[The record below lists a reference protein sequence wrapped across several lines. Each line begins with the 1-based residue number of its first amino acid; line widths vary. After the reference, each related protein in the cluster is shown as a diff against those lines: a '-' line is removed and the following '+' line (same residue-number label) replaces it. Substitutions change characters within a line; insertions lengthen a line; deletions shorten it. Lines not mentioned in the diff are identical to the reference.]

1 MYFKDCNEL
10 NIDQFLNKKYKFY
23 AHIDENDSKKEKETL
38 KEHTDRTQ
46 YYFELIFKNKKLEDA
61 FLKIENTFFDGYS
74 ENLSK
79 IFREMLINTVILHD
93 IGKLNPLFQSQKMKN
108 KIIKDKTT
116 LEKYQNVIT
125 SKHSLISSTVYLDY
139 YYNYIKTEY
148 KDLTKEEKQIARLF
162 MALNSHII
170 SRHHSDL
177 GDFESYMSNLNKKRD
192 SKILAINK
200 LIRDEDIDLFNKYGV
215 GLNQKK
221 LDTIKKSVDSAL
233 KNIPKE
239 KAICLFIYQRLV
251 YSMLVASDYYAT
263 SEYINDVKIAS
274 VGQIDDIKEIYDVFK
289 NTDINKKIEKY
300 KNINFNQNE
309 EKSFENVD
317 INVLRSEI
325 FIESEKSLV
334 GNNNENIY
342 YFEAPTGSGKTNS
355 SLNLSYKLFE
365 LNKNLNKIFYVYP
378 FNTLVEQ
385 TTKSLD
391 NTFGNNKKVYEKI
404 AVINSITPIKQKSKD
419 KTKDQSD
426 DKAGNQDEYEDSDYQ
441 KFLLDRQFLNYPI
454 VLTTHVSLFD
464 TMFGDR
470 RESCFGFYQ
479 LPNSV
484 IVLDEIQSYKN
495 SIWTEIITFLNG
507 FAKILNIKVIIMSAT
522 LPDLN
527 KLLDC
532 DEKTTTLIKNRDKY
546 FLNPLFK
553 DRVEARYDLLD
564 QEFDEDVLFD
574 HVLESM
580 KLKKKILIEFITKKS
595 AYAFYQRLKEEME
608 FGDNDNA
615 LIELMTGDDSIYE
628 RNRILGMIKSEKAE
642 QDGIILVATQVIEAG
657 VDIDMDIGY
666 KDISILE
673 NEEQFMGR
681 INRSCKRH
689 GIVYFFNLDN
699 HNKIY
704 GDDYR
709 HNNEF
714 TLLKSE
720 NREILQN
727 KNFTDYYKRIF
738 ELLKRRNNE
747 LNENNIDDFFAKTV
761 ANLKS
766 TEIKNRMQLIDDD
779 DWSTTI
785 YLCTTIH
792 LEDGTIIDGKEV
804 WDNYKELLKNNE
816 MDYAKKQVKL
826 SQIKS
831 KMNYFIYQVRCSERP
846 CYNDIIGEIYC
857 IFDGEEYFKEGKL
870 DREKFENNIGEFF

>member
-1 MYFKDCNEL
+1 MYFKNCNKLIIE
-10 NIDQFLNKKYKFY
+10 QFLNKKYTFY

-38 KEHTDRTQ
+38 KEHTDRAK
-46 YYFELIFKNKKLEDA
+46 YYFELIFKNKKLEEA
-61 FLKIENTFFDGYS
+61 FLKIENTFLDGYS
-74 ENLSK
+74 KNLSRV
-79 IFREMLINTVILHD
+79 FREMLINTVILHD

-108 KIIKDKTT
+108 KIIKDKTI
-116 LEKYQNVIT
+116 LNKYQKIIT
-125 SKHSLISSTVYLDY
+125 SKHSLISSTIYLDY
-139 YYNYIKTEY
+139 YYNYIKREY
-148 KDLTKEEKQIARLF
+148 KDLTKKEKCIARLF
-162 MALNSHII
+162 MTLNSHII

-177 GDFESYMSNLNKKRD
+177 GDFENYILEINDKEK
-192 SKILAINK
+192 SKILEVDK
-200 LIRDEDIDLFNKYGV
+200 LLRDENIDLFNKDGSV
-215 GLNQKK
+215 LGQKK
-221 LDTIKKSVDSAL
+221 LNIIKDSVNSVLEDIS
-233 KNIPKE
+233 KE
-239 KAICLFIYQRLV
+239 KAICLFIYQRIV
-251 YSMLVASDYYAT
+251 YSLLVASDYYAT
-263 SEYINDVKIAS
+263 SEYINNVKITS
-274 VGQIDDIKEIYDVFK
+274 VGQIDDIEEIYDIFK
-289 NTDINKKIEKY
+289 NTDINKKIEEY
-300 KNINFNQNE
+300 KNSKFNYDT

-325 FIESEKSLV
+325 FIESEKNLV
-334 GNNNENIY
+334 GNNNENTY

-391 NTFGNNKKVYEKI
+391 ETFGNNKKVYEKI
-404 AVINSITPIKQKSKD
+404 AVINSITPIKQKSKG
-419 KTKDQSD
+419 KT
-426 DKAGNQDEYEDSDYQ
+426 ANQDEYEDSDYQ

-495 SIWTEIITFLNG
+495 SIWTEIITFLNE

-532 DEKTTTLIKNRDKY
+532 NEKTTTLIKNRDKY

-553 DRVEARYDLLD
+553 ERVEIRYDLLTPK
-564 QEFDEDVLFD
+564 FDEDILFD
-574 HVLESM
+574 HVLENM

-595 AYAFYQRLKEEME
+595 AYAFYNRLKEEMD
-608 FGDNDNA
+608 FCDNDNT

-628 RNRILGMIKSEKAE
+628 RNRILDMIKSEKAK

-666 KDISILE
+666 KDISILD

-704 GDDYR
+704 KEDYR
-709 HNNEF
+709 SNNEF
-714 TLLKSE
+714 SLLKLE
-720 NREILQN
+720 NREILYN
-727 KNFTDYYKRIF
+727 KNYTDHYKRIF
-738 ELLKRRNNE
+738 ELLKRKNKE
-747 LNENNIDDFFAKTV
+747 LNINNIDDFFTKTV

-766 TEIKNRMQLIDDD
+766 TQIKERMKLINDD
-779 DWSTTI
+779 DWSTTV
-785 YLCTTIH
+785 YLCTIIQLH
-792 LEDGTIIDGKEV
+792 DGTIIDGKEV
-804 WDNYKELLKNNE
+804 WDNYKELLHNNE

-831 KMNYFIYQVRCSERP
+831 NMNYFIYQVRCSERP
-846 CYNDIIGEIYC
+846 CYNDIIGDIYC

-870 DREKFENNIGEFF
+870 DRDKFINNIGEFF

>member
-1 MYFKDCNEL
+1 MYFEDCKKL

-38 KEHTDRTQ
+38 KEHTDRTK
-46 YYFELIFKNKKLEDA
+46 YYFELIFKNKKLEEA
-61 FLKIENTFFDGYS
+61 FTKIENTFFYEYS
-74 ENLSK
+74 KDLRK

-93 IGKLNPLFQSQKMKN
+93 IGKLNPLFQNQKMKN
-108 KIIKDKTT
+108 KIIKDRIT
-116 LEKYQNVIT
+116 LNKYQKIIT
-125 SKHSLISSTVYLDY
+125 SKHSLISSTVYLGY

-148 KDLTKEEKQIARLF
+148 KDLTKEEKRIARLF
-162 MALNSHII
+162 MILNSYII

-177 GDFESYMSNLNKKRD
+177 GDFESYMSAINDKRD
-192 SKILAINK
+192 SKILNIDK
-200 LIRDEDIDLFNKYGV
+200 LLRDENIDLFNKDGV
-215 GLNQKK
+215 GLNLKK
-221 LDTIKKSVDSAL
+221 LNIIKDSVDYVL
-233 KNIPKE
+233 KNITKE
-239 KAICLFIYQRLV
+239 KAICLFVYQRLV
-251 YSMLVASDYYAT
+251 YSMLVAGDYYAT
-263 SEYINDVKIAS
+263 SEYINNVKITS

-289 NTDINKKIEKY
+289 NTDINKKIEQY
-300 KNINFNQNE
+300 KNSKFYHDE
-309 EKSFENVD
+309 KKSFENVD

-325 FIESEKSLV
+325 FIESEKVLV
-334 GNNNENIY
+334 ENKNENIY

-365 LNKNLNKIFYVYP
+365 INKNLNKIFYVYP

-391 NTFGNNKKVYEKI
+391 YTLGNSKKVYEKI

-419 KTKDQSD
+419 KTS
-426 DKAGNQDEYEDSDYQ
+426 NQDEYENIDYQ
-441 KFLLDRQFLNYPI
+441 KSLLDRQFFNYSI

-495 SIWTEIITFLNG
+495 SIWTEIITFLNE

-522 LPDLN
+522 LPNLN
-527 KLLDC
+527 KLFDC
-532 DEKTTTLIKNRDKY
+532 NEKTTTLIKNRDKY

-553 DRVEARYDLLD
+553 NRVDIRYDLLTE
-564 QEFDEDVLFD
+564 EFDEYILFE

-595 AYAFYQRLKEEME
+595 AYEFYNRLKEEME
-608 FGDNDNA
+608 FCDNDNA
-615 LIELMTGDDSIYE
+615 LIELITGDDSIYE
-628 RNRILGMIKSEKAE
+628 RNRILDMIKSEKAKKG
-642 QDGIILVATQVIEAG
+642 GIILVATQVIEAG

-666 KDISILE
+666 KDISILD

-704 GDDYR
+704 KNDYR
-709 HNNEF
+709 SNNEF
-714 TLLKSE
+714 SLLKLE
-720 NREILQN
+720 NREILYN
-727 KNFTDYYKRIF
+727 KNYTAHYKRIF
-738 ELLKRRNNE
+738 ELLKRKNKE
-747 LNENNIDDFFAKTV
+747 LNVDNIDDFFTKTV

-766 TEIKNRMQLIDDD
+766 TQIKERMRLINDD
-779 DWSTTI
+779 DWNTTV
-785 YLCTTIH
+785 YLCTTIK
-792 LEDGTIIDGKEV
+792 LQDGTIIDGKEV
-804 WDNYKELLKNNE
+804 WDNYKKLLRNNE

-831 KMNYFIYQVRCSERP
+831 NMNYFIYQVRCSETP
-846 CYNDIIGEIYC
+846 CYNDILGDIYC

-870 DREKFENNIGEFF
+870 DREKFIDNIGEFF

>member
-1 MYFKDCNEL
+1 MYFENCNKL
-10 NIDQFLNKKYKFY
+10 SIDQFLNKNYTFC
-23 AHIDENDSKKEKETL
+23 AHIDENDSKKDKETI
-38 KEHTDRTQ
+38 KEHTDRTK
-46 YYFELIFKNKKLEDA
+46 YYFELIFKNKKLEDV
-61 FLKIENTFFDGYS
+61 FLKIENIFLDGYS
-74 ENLSK
+74 KNLSK
-79 IFREMLINTVILHD
+79 VFREMLINTVIMHD

-108 KIIKDKTT
+108 NIIKDKTT
-116 LEKYQNVIT
+116 LQKYQDTVQ
-125 SKHSLISSTVYLDY
+125 SKHSIISSTVYLHY
-139 YYNYIKTEY
+139 YYNQIKTKYE
-148 KDLTKEEKQIARLF
+148 DFTKEEKEIARLF
-162 MALNSHII
+162 MALNSYII

-177 GDFESYMSNLNKKRD
+177 GDFENYISEINDKEK
-192 SKILAINK
+192 SKILEVDK
-200 LIRDEDIDLFNKYGV
+200 LLRDEDIDLFNKDGV
-215 GLNQKK
+215 VLGKNK
-221 LDTIKKSVDSAL
+221 LKIIKDSVNSILED
-233 KNIPKE
+233 ITKE

-251 YSMLVASDYYAT
+251 YSLLVASDYYAT
-263 SEYINDVKIAS
+263 SEYINNVKIAS
-274 VGQIDDIKEIYDVFK
+274 VGQIDDIGDIYDIFK
-289 NTDINKKIEKY
+289 NTEINKKIEEY
-300 KNINFNQNE
+300 KNSEYNK
-309 EKSFENVD
+309 EKAFENVD

-325 FIESEKSLV
+325 FIESEKNLV

-391 NTFGNNKKVYEKI
+391 DTFGNSKKVYEKI

-419 KTKDQSD
+419 KTL
-426 DKAGNQDEYEDSDYQ
+426 NQDEYEDSDYQ

-464 TMFGDR
+464 TIFGDR

-495 SIWTEIITFLNG
+495 SIWTEIITFLNE

-532 DEKTTTLIKNRDKY
+532 NEKTTTLIKNRDKY

-553 DRVEARYDLLD
+553 DRVEIRYDLLKE
-564 QEFDEDVLFD
+564 EFDEDVLFE

-595 AYAFYQRLKEEME
+595 AYAFYNRLKEEMN
-608 FGDNDNA
+608 FCDNDDA

-628 RNRILGMIKSEKAE
+628 RNRILSMIKSEKTE

-666 KDISILE
+666 KDISILD

-699 HNKIY
+699 HNRIY
-704 GDDYR
+704 KDDYR
-709 HNNEF
+709 SNNEF
-714 TLLKSE
+714 SLLKLE
-720 NREILQN
+720 NRKILYN
-727 KNFTDYYKRIF
+727 KNYTDHYKRIF
-738 ELLKRRNNE
+738 ELLKRKNKE
-747 LNENNIDDFFAKTV
+747 LNANNIDDFFTKTV

-766 TEIKNRMQLIDDD
+766 IQIKERMQLIKDD
-779 DWSTTI
+779 DWSTTV
-785 YLCTTIH
+785 YLCTTIQ
-792 LEDGTIIDGKEV
+792 LQDGTIIDGKEV
-804 WDNYKELLKNNE
+804 WDNYKELLRDNA

-831 KMNYFIYQVRCSERP
+831 NMNYFIYQVRCSERP
-846 CYNDIIGEIYC
+846 CYNDIIGDIYC
-857 IFDGEEYFKEGKL
+857 IFDGEEYFKDGKL
-870 DREKFENNIGEFF
+870 DRDKFMDNIGEFF